1 MTNSATYCYKHPDRE
16 TGLRCN
22 RCDKYIC
29 AQCAVHTP
37 TGYRCKECNRDLGKK
52 FDTAQMQ
59 DYILVFIVAGVLS
72 YIGSIIANFVGFFI
86 FFISPAVGIGIAEVV
101 RRVINRRRSK
111 ALFRLM
117 VVAIVVGA
125 LPSIWG
131 NLYWLFM
138 GAGLQALTGIIWPTL
153 YIFLAASSAYA
164 RIAGIQ
170 LR

>member
-1 MTNSATYCYKHPDRE
+1 MTEPTTYCHNHPGKE

-37 TGYRCKECNRDLGKK
+37 TGYRCKECNREMGKK
-52 FDTAQMQ
+52 FNTAQVQ
-59 DYILVFIVAGVLS
+59 DYILVFIVAAVLS
-72 YIGSIIANFVGFFI
+72 YLGSYLTRIVGFFI
-86 FFISPAVGIGIAEVV
+86 FFIAPAVGVGIAEVV

-111 ALFRLM
+111 SLFQLM

-125 LPSIWG
+125 FPSIWQ
-131 NLYWLFM
+131 NIYFLFL